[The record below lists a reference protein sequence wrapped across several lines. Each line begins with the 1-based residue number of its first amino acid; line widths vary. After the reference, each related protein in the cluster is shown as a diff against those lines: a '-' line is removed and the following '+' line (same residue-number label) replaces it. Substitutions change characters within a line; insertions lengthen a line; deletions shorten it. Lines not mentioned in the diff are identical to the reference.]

1 MGRIKLIKYICNT
14 NFFLKNNFLLK
25 TIITSS
31 TLSATINHKG
41 AELISLKY
49 RISGR
54 EYIWEGNPE
63 YWGKHSP
70 ILVPIVG
77 TLKKNE
83 YNY

>member
-1 MGRIKLIKYICNT
+1 M
-14 NFFLKNNFLLK
+14 K

-41 AELISLKY
+41 AELISLKN

-70 ILVPIVG
+70 ILFPIVG

-83 YNY
+83 YNYKGKKYELTRH